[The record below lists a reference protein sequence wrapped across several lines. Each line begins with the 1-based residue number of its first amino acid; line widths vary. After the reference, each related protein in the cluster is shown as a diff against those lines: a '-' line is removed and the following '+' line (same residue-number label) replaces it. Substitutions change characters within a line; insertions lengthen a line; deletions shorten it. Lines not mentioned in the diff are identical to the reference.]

1 VLKALVKFRPVRKRL
16 KRFCANVIQR
26 RILDG
31 KVVYFE
37 SLLEEIAFR
46 FSPGPDGDPGKY
58 YAKYYRQNEFE
69 IQSNSSAVCL
79 GVNEGMLITKRRYER
94 YHLIKGE
101 HWIKK
106 PEKNP
111 AVRQVGT

>member
-1 VLKALVKFRPVRKRL
+1 MLKFLVKFRPLRKRL

-26 RILDG
+26 RILAG

-37 SLLEEIAFR
+37 SLLEELAFR
-46 FSPGPDGDPGKY
+46 YSPGQNGETGKY
-58 YAKYYRQNEFE
+58 YAKYYCQNEFE

-79 GVNEGMLITKRRYER
+79 GVNEGMLITRRKYDR
-94 YHLIKGE
+94 YHLIKGD

-106 PEKNP
+106 SDKDTT
-111 AVRQVGT
+111 VRKVGT

>member
-1 VLKALVKFRPVRKRL
+1 VLKTLVKFRPIRKRL

-37 SLLEEIAFR
+37 SLLEQIAFR
-46 FSPGPDGDPGKY
+46 FSPGLNDDPGKY

-79 GVNEGMLITKRRYER
+79 GVNEGMLITRRRYER
-94 YHLIKGE
+94 YHLIKGD
-101 HWIKK
+101 HWIKSS
-106 PEKNP
+106 EKDSSF
-111 AVRQVGT
+111 RQVGS

>member
-1 VLKALVKFRPVRKRL
+1 MA
-16 KRFCANVIQR
+16 
-26 RILDG
+26 G

-46 FSPGPDGDPGKY
+46 FSPGQNGDAGKY

-69 IQSNSSAVCL
+69 IQSNSSAVYL
-79 GVNEGMLITKRRYER
+79 GVNEGMLITRRKYER
-94 YHLIKGE
+94 YHLIRGE

-106 PEKNP
+106 SDKDSSFS
-111 AVRQVGT
+111 QVGT

>member
-1 VLKALVKFRPVRKRL
+1 MLKTLVKFRPVRKRL

-26 RILDG
+26 RIIAG

-37 SLLEEIAFR
+37 SLLEELAFR
-46 FSPGPDGDPGKY
+46 YSPGQNGEPGKY

-79 GVNEGMLITKRRYER
+79 GVNEGMLITRRRYEK
-94 YHLIKGE
+94 YHLIKGD
-101 HWIKK
+101 HWIKAS
-106 PEKNP
+106 EKNSP
-111 AVRQVGT
+111 FRQVGS